1 MTPGDALGD
10 ALGEGGRRGRSLLAR
25 TVRLFDRGRRAI
37 DRAFNR
43 VLPKRLFARSLLI
56 IVMPLVLL
64 QCVVTLVFM
73 ERHWNRVTERLS
85 DALVRD
91 VAALTDVL
99 VAGGGSPEAIALVER
114 IAGERLEFNVALL
127 PPGALPLPVRKPL
140 IGLLD
145 ASLARSIAEEIGR
158 PFWIDTVSDE
168 DRITIILKLAGANLR
183 VVAPRSRAYASNSHI
198 FLVWMLA
205 ASVILAGVAVL
216 FLRGQIRPI
225 QMLAD
230 AAEMFGRGQPAPEQF
245 RPRGATE
252 VRRAGLAFVQMRER
266 IERQIGQRTTMLTGV
281 SHDLRTILTRLRLQ
295 LAIAG
300 PDELD
305 PELHAEFDRD
315 LDDMEAMLRGYMEFA
330 RGEGEEDIGT
340 LSLADLVERAR
351 AEAAS
356 RGRDLALRMSG
367 EDAASVRPVAFT
379 RLVMNLV
386 SNACR
391 HASCV
396 RLTVHHVEGR
406 LLVVVEDD
414 GPGIPPEHVEDAFR
428 PFVRLG
434 EGGEE
439 DRARN
444 QDHGGTG
451 LGLTIARDIARSHGG
466 DLLLD
471 RSPDLGGLRATV
483 SVPA

>member
-1 MTPGDALGD
+1 MSAGGADETAGGTVAR
-10 ALGEGGRRGRSLLAR
+10 GGRSALAR
-25 TVRLFDRGRRAI
+25 VLGALDAGRRPV
-37 DRAFNR
+37 DRALNR

-56 IVMPLVLL
+56 IVTPMVLL

-85 DALVRD
+85 EALVRD

-99 VAGGGSPEAIALVER
+99 EAAGGSPEAVALVR
-114 IAGERLEFNVALL
+114 GIGAERLGFNVTLL
-127 PPGALPLPVRKPL
+127 PPAALPSPVPKPFF
-140 IGLLD
+140 GLLD
-145 ASLARSIAEEIGR
+145 ASLARSVADEIGR

-168 DRITIILKLAGANLR
+168 DRIALILKLDDYNLR
-183 VVAPRSRAYASNSHI
+183 VIAPRSRAYASNSHI

-205 ASVILAGVAVL
+205 ASVILIGVAVL
-216 FLRGQIRPI
+216 FLRGQVRPI

-230 AAEMFGRGQPAPEQF
+230 AAEMFGRGQPTAEF

-252 VRRAGLAFVQMRER
+252 VRRAGLAFIQMRER
-266 IERQIGQRTTMLTGV
+266 IERQIAQRTTMLTGV
-281 SHDLRTILTRLRLQ
+281 SHDLRTVLTRLRLQ

-300 PDELD
+300 PKELD

-340 LSLADLVERAR
+340 LSLCDLTGRVR

-356 RGRDLALRMSG
+356 RGRTLDLRLSG
-367 EDAASVRPVAFT
+367 EDEASVRPLAFT

-391 HASCV
+391 FGTRV
-396 RLTVHHVEGR
+396 RMSVHHVEGR
-406 LLVVVEDD
+406 LLIVVEDD
-414 GPGIPPEHVEDAFR
+414 GPGIPAERIEDALR

-434 EGGEE
+434 EDGEE
-439 DRARN
+439 DGARN